1 MLSQFQLPL
10 LRYLSRN
17 SFKTKLNYYLLKP
30 QELAAAESTSKE
42 KESFSSQTMHK
53 KVLDKGKPDDILPSI
68 KGIKVSSKVT
78 KASSLNSN
86 VKYERNHCHLYL
98 CQECST
104 SKGRKLD

>member
-78 KASSLNSN
+78 RHRRSILTLNMKGTTATCTS
-86 VKYERNHCHLYL
+86 VRNA
-98 CQECST
+98 QQAREES
-104 SKGRKLD
+104 